1 MMSRDARAGRDRP
14 WTESKMPQ
22 VVDFFSSSHT
32 MQRFYLVPGLDP

>member
-1 MMSRDARAGRDRP
+1 MRVLAGTAL
-14 WTESKMPQ
+14 TESNMPQ